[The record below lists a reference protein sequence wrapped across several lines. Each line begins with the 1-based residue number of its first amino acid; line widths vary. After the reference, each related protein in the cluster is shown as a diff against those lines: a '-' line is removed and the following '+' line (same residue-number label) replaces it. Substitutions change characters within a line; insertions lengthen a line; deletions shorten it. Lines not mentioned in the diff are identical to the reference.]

1 MRPCRPGRRESPH
14 CFHAK
19 PGCGGAIVP
28 AQGRRPSAFWPA
40 RWKDF
45 FVKFPEMRAY
55 ELNLEGKDGKS
66 AEEQLQEALE
76 PMLRPEGEWEKPTD
90 G

>member
-1 MRPCRPGRRESPH
+1 MALECLPRV
-14 CFHAK
+14 ADL
-19 PGCGGAIVP
+19 
-28 AQGRRPSAFWPA
+28 SAFWSF

-55 ELNLEGKDGKS
+55 ELNIEGKVGKS

>member
-1 MRPCRPGRRESPH
+1 MAR
-14 CFHAK
+14 
-19 PGCGGAIVP
+19 
-28 AQGRRPSAFWPA
+28 

-76 PMLRPEGEWEKPTD
+76 PMLRPEGEWEKPSV

>member
-1 MRPCRPGRRESPH
+1 MLPSRPGRRESPLLA
-14 CFHAK
+14 CETR
-19 PGCGGAIVP
+19 GCGGAVVP
-28 AQGRRPSAFWPA
+28 AQSRRSLRLLAR

-76 PMLRPEGEWEKPTD
+76 PMLRPEGEWEKPSV

>member
-1 MRPCRPGRRESPH
+1 MALWCLSKVADFFAFRPC
-14 CFHAK
+14 
-19 PGCGGAIVP
+19 
-28 AQGRRPSAFWPA
+28 

-45 FVKFPEMRAY
+45 FTKFPEMRAY
-55 ELNLEGKDGKS
+55 ELNLEGKEGKS

-76 PMLRPEGEWEKPTD
+76 PMLRAEGEWERSTD